1 MFRMP
6 KDIPR
11 ATLAG
16 AVICITISGTLFG
29 ASQKSQHQFQQKVQE
44 QKALEPTI
52 DERITGLRGMRENLM
67 AKKELVEKQLQNL
80 EARIEERT
88 QNQTGEPKKEPPHN
102 K

>member
-1 MFRMP
+1 MFRLP

-29 ASQKSQHQFQQKVQE
+29 ASQKSQHQYQQKVQE
-44 QKALEPTI
+44 QRALEPTI
-52 DERITGLRGMRENLM
+52 DERIDGLRGMRENLL

-80 EARIEERT
+80 EIRIAERT
-88 QNQTGEPKKEPPHN
+88 QNQPNEPKKEPPHGR
-102 K
+102 